1 MAIDNVGLVNAALML
16 VGAEKINSLTDNTKS
31 ARLAS
36 NILEQCTLEVFDL
49 PIDIENGWKFA
60 KARAQLARLNTDPAF
75 GSYDY
80 QYNLPDNCR
89 RILHMCDVDGDK
101 TEYEFRRE
109 VYISGSTKTAVILTN
124 EETVYVKYMAYIDDP
139 AMRPAWFNKLII
151 INIALY
157 LFEPLKQTTQMFN
170 KIMGMFDVALDW
182 AKSANASEDVD
193 VNDNNENLDTG
204 NNDVVNAATNGIDE
218 TQIETIRLIDE

>member
-1 MAIDNVGLVNAALML
+1 MDNTGLVNAALML

-49 PIDIENGWKFA
+49 PIDLENGWKFA
-60 KARAQLARLNTDPAF
+60 KAREKLARLNTDPAF

-80 QYNLPDNCR
+80 QYGLPDNCR

-109 VYISGSTKTAVILTN
+109 VYVSGSTKTPVILTN
-124 EETVYVKYMAYIDDP
+124 EETVYVKYTVYIEDP

-170 KIMGMFDVALDW
+170 KIMAMSDDAMDK

-193 VNDNNENLDTG
+193 VNENNENLDKG
-204 NNDVVNAATNGIDE
+204 NSDVVNASTDGVDE
-218 TQIETIRLIDE
+218 TATETIRLINE